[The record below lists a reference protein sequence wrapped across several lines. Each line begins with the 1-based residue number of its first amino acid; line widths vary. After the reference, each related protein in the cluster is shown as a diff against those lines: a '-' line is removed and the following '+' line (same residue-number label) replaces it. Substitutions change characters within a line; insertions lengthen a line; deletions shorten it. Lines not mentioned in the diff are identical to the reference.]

1 MSIRRVWE
9 RDELLVAFNLY
20 CRLSFGQL
28 RHGNKD
34 VIAMAKQL
42 DRSPS
47 AVSMK
52 LCNFASFDPIHQ
64 ARGVKGL
71 ANAGKGDKEI
81 FEAFNNDWTKLA
93 IESEDAMSR
102 LGIGSGEDVE
112 EMPQI
117 GETEVERVVRVRRV
131 QGFFRRAVMASYDF
145 TCAICRINVP
155 QLVQASH
162 IIPWRADE
170 GRRADPHNGIALCT
184 LHDRAFDR
192 GFVTFDEKHRVE
204 VSESLKTEEEVADI
218 HRIALLEIE
227 GQTMMEP
234 ERFGPDALALEYHR
248 ENIFVA

>member
-1 MSIRRVWE
+1 MSRRRAWT

-34 VIAMAKQL
+34 VIALAKQI

-64 ARGVKGL
+64 VRGVSGL
-71 ANAGKGDKEI
+71 GHAAKSDKEI
-81 FEAFNNDWTKLA
+81 FEAFNTDWTTLA
-93 IESEDAMSR
+93 IESEDALAR
-102 LGIGSGEDVE
+102 LGIGGIEDVE
-112 EMPQI
+112 EKAVFV
-117 GETEVERVVRVRRV
+117 ETEVARIVQVRRV
-131 QGFFRRAVMASYDF
+131 QGFFRRAVMASYEF

-155 QLVQASH
+155 ALVQASH
-162 IIPWRADE
+162 IIPWRDDE
-170 GRRADPHNGIALCT
+170 SRRADPHNGIALCT

-192 GFVTFDEKHRVE
+192 GFVTFDEKHQVL
-204 VSESLKTEEEVADI
+204 VSKSLRTEEEVSDI
-218 HRIALLEIE
+218 HRITLLEIE

-234 ERFGPDALALEYHR
+234 ERFGPDAMALEYHR
-248 ENIFVA
+248 ENIFVS

>member
-1 MSIRRVWE
+1 MSIRRVWN

-28 RHGNKD
+28 RHGNED
-34 VIAMAKQL
+34 VIALAKQL
-42 DRSPS
+42 DRTPS
-47 AVSMK
+47 SVSMK

-71 ANAGKGDKEI
+71 ANAGRGDKET
-81 FEAFNNDWTKLA
+81 FEAFHNDWTKLA
-93 IESEDAMSR
+93 IESEEAMAR
-102 LGIGSGEDVE
+102 LGIGGVEVVE
-112 EMPQI
+112 EVGEI

-155 QLVQASH
+155 ALVQASH

-192 GFVTFDEKHRVE
+192 GFVTFDEKHRVVVSKSLRTERE
-204 VSESLKTEEEVADI
+204 VSEI
-218 HRIALLEIE
+218 HRITLLEIE
-227 GQTMMEP
+227 GHSMMEP
-234 ERFGPDALALEYHR
+234 ERFGPDAIALEYHR
-248 ENIFVA
+248 ENVFVA